1 MTQTEI
7 QLKINKLTE
16 EHDKLK
22 EDIKKL
28 LDIIDISEN
37 EANQK
42 IDRLGEI
49 ETEYVDLIEQFNKL
63 SKVI

>member
-1 MTQTEI
+1 MTQTDI

-16 EHDKLK
+16 EHGKLK

-37 EANQK
+37 EANDK
-42 IDRLGEI
+42 INRLGEI
-49 ETEYVDLIEQFNKL
+49 EIEYVNLIEEFNKL
-63 SKVI
+63 SKII

>member
-1 MTQTEI
+1 MTQTDI

-37 EANQK
+37 EANDK
-42 IDRLGEI
+42 INRLGEI
-49 ETEYVDLIEQFNKL
+49 EIEYVNLIEEFNKL
-63 SKVI
+63 SKLI

>member
-37 EANQK
+37 ETNNK
-42 IDRLGEI
+42 IKRLEEI
-49 ETEYVDLIEQFNKL
+49 ETEYVGLIEEFNKL
-63 SKVI
+63 SKIL